1 MARLPYLDP
10 DDATEEVARALRRLP
25 PLHIFRLLA
34 HADTAFLPL
43 LRLGTVV
50 LTELALDDR
59 LRELAILQVG
69 RLAARYE
76 WDQHGPIARGLGI
89 SDEQID
95 ALDRGDLEAGC
106 WTAAQ
111 QAVLAFAAAIVV
123 DGEVDDATYQAVRQH
138 LDQREVMELT
148 LTAGLYLMLA
158 RIMTAL
164 RIDPDPAIG
173 DIARLLPDLD

>member
-34 HADTAFLPL
+34 HAETAFLPL

-123 DGEVDDATYQAVRQH
+123 DGEVDDATY
-138 LDQREVMELT
+138 
-148 LTAGLYLMLA
+148 
-158 RIMTAL
+158 
-164 RIDPDPAIG
+164 
-173 DIARLLPDLD
+173 